1 MDLFTSL
8 PILSALWIWPA
19 VLALLVLGLRRPAWA
34 LPMSLVGL
42 SVELGL
48 SVALLAEFSHE
59 ESGLQFEE
67 LGPALGPASLHLGVD
82 GLSVLF
88 LPVAALLALLMTAY
102 AQLVQKQRADRW
114 AACVL
119 GLLSTL
125 MLRIVAVDLS
135 VFWLASVVE
144 LPLVLALL
152 RGWGAGAR
160 RDEAAARAA
169 RFLGLSLGLFAI
181 GAAMLAA
188 DHAARVGVWTFDAA
202 ALELNPSGGRVGI
215 VAFTLLFQALA
226 LRAPL
231 FPWHGWLA
239 DVVAEG
245 PLVGLNV
252 FLLGV
257 KIGTLGMLRFVLPL
271 APDAAAAWAPAL
283 SLVAGVGIVYGG
295 LLALVQPDLRRVLAY
310 AAVAHSGVVVLGLF
324 SLNHAGLEGAILEML
339 NFGVAIAGLY
349 FVTGFLQ
356 ARVGEVAMHRLGGL
370 WGVAPRLSF
379 MFLVVTLA
387 GIGMP
392 GTSGFD
398 ALHLLIDGAAEAH
411 HYGVALGLGLG
422 TVLIAGVLLGT
433 YQRAFL
439 APTQDTL
446 PSGLDDLRPSELA
459 IAGVLCALIFAVGLN
474 AHPWLDTMTRSV
486 ERVSAEVDPVEH
498 DEEGE
503 GDEAERH
510 EDPADHDHDED
521 DKVDEQE
528 EADVDDLTPNHA
540 EVAP

>member
-1 MDLFTSL
+1 MDMLSNA
-8 PILSALWIWPA
+8 PILSVLWIWPA
-19 VLALLVLGLRRPAWA
+19 ALALVILTLRSPRWSLPLSLAGLA
-34 LPMSLVGL
+34 
-42 SVELGL
+42 VELGL
-48 SVALLAEFSHE
+48 SAGVLATFSHA

-67 LGPALGPASLHLGVD
+67 LGPALGPVSLHLGVD

-88 LPVAALLALLMTAY
+88 LPVAALLALLMTVY
-102 AQLVQKQRADRW
+102 AQLVKKERADRW

-125 MLRIVAVDLS
+125 MLRICAVDLS
-135 VFWLASVVE
+135 VFWVASAVE
-144 LPLVLALL
+144 LPLVLTLL

-169 RFLGLSLGLFAI
+169 RFLGLSLVLFAV
-181 GAAMLAA
+181 GAVMLAA
-188 DHAARVGVWTFDAA
+188 DHAVRVGVWTFDAA
-202 ALELNPSGGRVGI
+202 ELELNPSGGRVGM

-231 FPWHGWLA
+231 FPWHGWLS

-283 SLVAGVGIVYGG
+283 SVIAGAGIVYGS

-370 WGVAPRLSF
+370 WAVAPRLSF
-379 MFLVVTLA
+379 AFLVVTLA

-422 TVLIAGVLLGT
+422 TVLIAGVLLGA

-439 APTQDTL
+439 APTQETL
-446 PSGLDDLRPSELA
+446 PSGMLDLRPAEIG

-486 ERVSAEVDPVEH
+486 ERVSAEVDPLEH
-498 DEEGE
+498 EEE
-503 GDEAERH
+503 VDDH
-510 EDPADHDHDED
+510 DDNNDHDHDED
-521 DKVDEQE
+521 DEVG
-528 EADVDDLTPNHA
+528 TPSPSHT